1 MSETT
6 QLLSL
11 SFLCFTW
18 KRIPHTFIMSIFM
31 SSRVSNRCNVALFV
45 HFSVS
50 KLDRSRTNKGYILPI
65 QIDPCNRSD
74 QSLGVLA
81 FGCLL
86 YGFCMSVVCLGE
98 HGIFIRQHRCD
109 RLSEF
114 SMFAYGILS
123 RKHTYII
130 LTPLNP
136 TFI

>member
-11 SFLCFTW
+11 SFLCFTLE
-18 KRIPHTFIMSIFM
+18 KDSTYIHYVNLYVFQSLK
-31 SSRVSNRCNVALFV
+31 RCNVALFV
-45 HFSVS
+45 DFSVS

-81 FGCLL
+81 FCCLL

-130 LTPLNP
+130 LTH
-136 TFI
+136 